1 MYKNRSFEIDFD
13 VLAEMLKDA
22 VDKVKSQE
30 NPDTLNQ
37 IKKTYKKTVPFTLR
51 MYVAAYLA
59 KEAQKRYRSSGKFPK
74 KDFKQRDFREN
85 MQKVSSERRD
95 TSDNNFSSLEGRT
108 PRPHT
113 EIDPALAATIF
124 ISIGRNRRVFA
135 RDLVGLLISV
145 AGIERDRIGG
155 IRVLANYSFVQLFAE
170 DADKAIN
177 AINGY
182 EYRGRKLAASF
193 SRQKEAGFGS
203 GADDAEQDSIDS
215 NPDAENGSDYSGAED
230 NTPNGGQVFS
240 ATAAAQSDNSAGDSK
255 DSGYLV

>member
-1 MYKNRSFEIDFD
+1 
-13 VLAEMLKDA
+13 
-22 VDKVKSQE
+22 
-30 NPDTLNQ
+30 
-37 IKKTYKKTVPFTLR
+37 
-51 MYVAAYLA
+51 
-59 KEAQKRYRSSGKFPK
+59 
-74 KDFKQRDFREN
+74 
-85 MQKVSSERRD
+85 MQKVSSEHRD
-95 TSDNNFSSLEGRT
+95 ISGNNFSSLEGRT

-193 SRQKEAGFGS
+193 SRQKK
-203 GADDAEQDSIDS
+203 
-215 NPDAENGSDYSGAED
+215 P
-230 NTPNGGQVFS
+230 VS
-240 ATAAAQSDNSAGDSK
+240 APVPMMQNRIQ
-255 DSGYLV
+255 